1 MNDQAAEM
9 RRFLEQLCTALDA
22 GRVQGERPSWPR
34 RAVPIA
40 VGVAAVL
47 GGCHRHGGSCEPG
60 FPAEPGVPAGVTG
73 PLAPIAPAS
82 TGSLAPEPADA
93 WPGATAPGSTSP
105 AAPIAT
111 GPVDDGGTAPP
122 SPPGEVVVK
131 YGVPVD
137 LEPVP
142 TAPPPPN
149 PGTKYAAPPPGP
161 PQPRYAAPLE

>member
-9 RRFLEQLCTALDA
+9 RRFLEQLCAALDA
-22 GRVQGERPSWPR
+22 GRASRDRPRWPR
-34 RAVPIA
+34 RAVPVA

-60 FPAEPGVPAGVTG
+60 FPAEPGVPAEATG
-73 PLAPIAPAS
+73 PLTSTAPAS
-82 TGSLAPEPADA
+82 TGSFAPEPADA

-105 AAPIAT
+105 AVPITT
-111 GPVDDGGTAPP
+111 GPVDDGGYAPP
-122 SPPGEVVVK
+122 SPPGEMVVK
-131 YGVPVD
+131 YGAPAE

-142 TAPPPPN
+142 APPPPN

-161 PQPRYAAPLE
+161 PQPRYAAPLR